1 MEATNKNF
9 LSDNYPHTFNN
20 APLLS
25 ITDNRAKTLFDKY
38 STYGFIVIGY
48 GDSDFDRIKEMIST
62 VKSQK
67 YSYMPIY
74 GSFNENPG
82 GENETQTFE
91 KSFVIFNY
99 NNKQDCEVGKFS
111 ELFDF
116 AIELAQQF
124 NQDRFLY
131 CEPNK
136 NLKYT
141 KTDGTII
148 AEYETDTTF
157 NDLTKE
163 YWTDLHQNRHQ
174 PPTQSTFTG
183 CYINPA
189 PQCYSERHVRYLT
202 GEIFVSF

>member
-1 MEATNKNF
+1 MEITHKNF
-9 LSDNYPHTFNN
+9 LSDFSPATCNG
-20 APLLS
+20 APLVN
-25 ITDNRAKTLFDKY
+25 INENRAKQKLDRY
-38 STYGFIVIGY
+38 SGYGFIVISY
-48 GDSDFDRIKEMIST
+48 GNSDFDRIKEMIST
-62 VKSQK
+62 IKSRK

-74 GSFNENPG
+74 GSFRENIG
-82 GENETQTFE
+82 EENETQTFE

-99 NNKQDCEVGKFS
+99 NNKQHCDVGKFS

-148 AEYETDTTF
+148 AEYETDAPF

-163 YWTDLHQNRHQ
+163 YWTDLHQNRLQ
-174 PPTQSTFTG
+174 QPTQSTFTG

-202 GEIFVSF
+202 GEIFISF

>member
-1 MEATNKNF
+1 MKTLNKNF

-20 APLLS
+20 APLVS

-48 GDSDFDRIKEMIST
+48 GNSDFDKIKEMIST

-74 GSFNENPG
+74 GSFNENLG
-82 GENETQTFE
+82 KEYETQTFE

-99 NNKQDCEVGKFS
+99 NNKKQVKTGVFS
-111 ELFDF
+111 ELLDF
-116 AIELAQQF
+116 AMELAQRF
-124 NQDRFLY
+124 EQDSFLC
-131 CEPNK
+131 CEPEK
-136 NLKYT
+136 NPKYV

-148 AEYETDTTF
+148 TEYENGTAF

-163 YWTDLHQNRHQ
+163 YWIDLHRNRCGEL
-174 PPTQSTFTG
+174 TQSTFTG

-189 PQCYSERHVRYLT
+189 PQCYGERHVRYLT

>member
-1 MEATNKNF
+1 MEIANKNF
-9 LSDNYPHTFNN
+9 LSDFSPATCNG
-20 APLLS
+20 APLAN
-25 ITDNRAKTLFDKY
+25 INENRTKQLLDRY
-38 STYGFIVIGY
+38 SCYGFIVIGY
-48 GDSDFDRIKEMIST
+48 GNSDFDKIKEIIST

-74 GSFNENPG
+74 GSFNENL
-82 GENETQTFE
+82 GEERETQTFE
-91 KSFVIFNY
+91 KSLVIFNY
-99 NNKQDCEVGKFS
+99 NNKQHCEVGKFS

-124 NQDRFLY
+124 NQDSFLY

-136 NLKYT
+136 NLKYV
-141 KTDGTII
+141 KTDGTTI
-148 AEYETDTTF
+148 AEYETDTPF

-163 YWTDLHQNRHQ
+163 YWTDLHQNSHQ
-174 PPTQSTFTG
+174 QPTQSTFTG

-202 GEIFVSF
+202 GEIFISF

>member
-1 MEATNKNF
+1 MKTLNKNF
-9 LSDNYPHTFNN
+9 LSDFCSGTFNN
-20 APLLS
+20 APLVS

-48 GDSDFDRIKEMIST
+48 GNSDFDKMKEMIST
-62 VKSQK
+62 IKSRK

-74 GSFNENPG
+74 GSFRENIG
-82 GENETQTFE
+82 EENETQTFE

-99 NNKQDCEVGKFS
+99 NNKQHCEVGEFS
-111 ELFDF
+111 KLIQF
-116 AIELAQQF
+116 AIDLTQQF
-124 NQDRFLY
+124 NQNSFLY

-136 NLKYT
+136 NLKYA
-141 KTDGTII
+141 KTDGTTI
-148 AEYETDTTF
+148 AEYETDAPF

-163 YWTDLHQNRHQ
+163 YWTYLHQNQQQ

-189 PQCYSERHVRYLT
+189 PQCYSERHVRYLK

>member
-1 MEATNKNF
+1 MKTLNKNF
-9 LSDNYPHTFNN
+9 LSDFCSGTFNN
-20 APLLS
+20 APLVS

-48 GDSDFDRIKEMIST
+48 GNSDFDKMKEMIST
-62 VKSQK
+62 IKSRK

-74 GSFNENPG
+74 GSFRENIG
-82 GENETQTFE
+82 EENETQTFE

-99 NNKQDCEVGKFS
+99 NNKKQVKTDEFS
-111 ELFDF
+111 ELLDF
-116 AIELAQQF
+116 AMELAQQF
-124 NQDRFLY
+124 NQNSFLY

-136 NLKYT
+136 NLKYA
-141 KTDGTII
+141 KTDGTTI
-148 AEYETDTTF
+148 AEYETDTPF

-163 YWTDLHQNRHQ
+163 YWTYLHQNQQQ

-189 PQCYSERHVRYLT
+189 PQCYSERHVRYLK

>member
-20 APLLS
+20 APLVS

-48 GDSDFDRIKEMIST
+48 GNSDFDKIKEIIST

-67 YSYMPIY
+67 YPYMPIY
-74 GSFNENPG
+74 DSFNENL
-82 GENETQTFE
+82 GEEHETQTFE

-99 NNKQDCEVGKFS
+99 DNKQHCEVSKFS
-111 ELFDF
+111 KLIQF
-116 AIELAQQF
+116 AIDLAQQF
-124 NQDRFLY
+124 NQDSFLY

-136 NLKYT
+136 NLKYV
-141 KTDGTII
+141 KTDGTTI
-148 AEYETDTTF
+148 AEYETDAPF

-163 YWTDLHQNRHQ
+163 YWTDLHQNKHQ

-189 PQCYSERHVRYLT
+189 PQCYSERHVRYLK
-202 GEIFVSF
+202 GEIFISF

>member
-1 MEATNKNF
+1 MKNF

-20 APLLS
+20 APLVS

-48 GDSDFDRIKEMIST
+48 GDSDFDKIKEIIST
-62 VKSQK
+62 VKSRK

-74 GSFNENPG
+74 GSFNENF
-82 GENETQTFE
+82 GEERETQTFE
-91 KSFVIFNY
+91 KSLVIFNY
-99 NNKQDCEVGKFS
+99 NNKQHCEVGEFS
-111 ELFDF
+111 KLIQF
-116 AIELAQQF
+116 AIDLAQQF
-124 NQDRFLY
+124 NQDSFLY
-131 CEPNK
+131 CEPNQ

-141 KTDGTII
+141 KTDSTII
-148 AEYETDTTF
+148 TEYETDAPF

-163 YWTDLHQNRHQ
+163 YWTDLHQNQHQ

-189 PQCYSERHVRYLT
+189 PQCYSERHVRYLK
-202 GEIFVSF
+202 GEIFISF

>member
-9 LSDNYPHTFNN
+9 LSDNYPHTCNN
-20 APLLS
+20 APLVS

-48 GDSDFDRIKEMIST
+48 GNSDFDKIKEIIST
-62 VKSQK
+62 VKSPK

-74 GSFNENPG
+74 GSFNENL
-82 GENETQTFE
+82 GEERETQTFE

-99 NNKQDCEVGKFS
+99 NNKQHCEVGEFS
-111 ELFDF
+111 ELIQF
-116 AIELAQQF
+116 AIDLAQQF
-124 NQDRFLY
+124 NQDSFLY

-136 NLKYT
+136 NLKYA
-141 KTDGTII
+141 KTDGTTI
-148 AEYETDTTF
+148 AEYETDAPF

-163 YWTDLHQNRHQ
+163 YWADLHKNKHQ
-174 PPTQSTFTG
+174 PPTQSTFIG

-189 PQCYSERHVRYLT
+189 PQCYGERHVRYLT

>member
-1 MEATNKNF
+1 MKNF
-9 LSDNYPHTFNN
+9 LSDNYPHTCNN
-20 APLLS
+20 APLVS

-48 GDSDFDRIKEMIST
+48 DNSDFDRIKEMIST
-62 VKSQK
+62 IKSRK

-74 GSFNENPG
+74 GSFRENIG
-82 GENETQTFE
+82 EENETHFE

-99 NNKQDCEVGKFS
+99 NNKQHCEVSVFS
-111 ELFDF
+111 KLIQF
-116 AIELAQQF
+116 AIDLAQQF
-124 NQDRFLY
+124 NQDSFLY
-131 CEPNK
+131 YEPNK
-136 NLKYT
+136 NFKYT
-141 KTDGTII
+141 KTDGTTI
-148 AEYETDTTF
+148 AEYETDAPF

-189 PQCYSERHVRYLT
+189 PQCYSERHVRYLK
-202 GEIFVSF
+202 GEIFISF

>member
-1 MEATNKNF
+1 MKNF

-20 APLLS
+20 APLVS
-25 ITDNRAKTLFDKY
+25 ITNNRAKTLFDKY
-38 STYGFIVIGY
+38 STCGFIVIGY
-48 GDSDFDRIKEMIST
+48 GNSDFDKIKEMIST
-62 VKSQK
+62 VKSRK

-74 GSFNENPG
+74 GSFNENL
-82 GENETQTFE
+82 GEERETQTFE

-99 NNKQDCEVGKFS
+99 NNKQHCEVGKFS

-116 AIELAQQF
+116 AMELAQQF
-124 NQDRFLY
+124 NQDSFLY
-131 CEPNK
+131 CEPK
-136 NLKYT
+136 KTPKYV
-141 KTDGTII
+141 KTDGAII
-148 AEYETDTTF
+148 AEYENCIAF

-202 GEIFVSF
+202 GEIFISF

>member
-1 MEATNKNF
+1 MKNF
-9 LSDNYPHTFNN
+9 LSDNYSHTCNN
-20 APLLS
+20 APLVN
-25 ITDNRAKTLFDKY
+25 ITNSRAKQLLDKH

-62 VKSQK
+62 VKSRK

-82 GENETQTFE
+82 DENETQTFE

-99 NNKQDCEVGKFS
+99 NNKQHCEVGKFS

-116 AIELAQQF
+116 AIELAQRF
-124 NQDRFLY
+124 EQDSFLC
-131 CEPNK
+131 CEPEK
-136 NLKYT
+136 NPKYV

-148 AEYETDTTF
+148 AEYENGIAF

-163 YWTDLHQNRHQ
+163 YWIDLHRNRGGEL
-174 PPTQSTFTG
+174 TQSTFTG

>member
-1 MEATNKNF
+1 MKTLNKNF
-9 LSDNYPHTFNN
+9 VSDFSSATCNR
-20 APLLS
+20 APLVN
-25 ITDNRAKTLFDKY
+25 INENRAKTLFDKY

-48 GDSDFDRIKEMIST
+48 GDSDFDRIKEMFST
-62 VKSQK
+62 IRSKK

-74 GSFNENPG
+74 GSFSENI
-82 GENETQTFE
+82 GEQNETQTFE

-99 NNKQDCEVGKFS
+99 NNKQHCEVGEFS
-111 ELFDF
+111 KLIQF
-116 AIELAQQF
+116 AMELAQQF
-124 NQDRFLY
+124 NQDSFLCY
-131 CEPNK
+131 EPNK

-141 KTDGTII
+141 KTDGTTL
-148 AEYETDTTF
+148 AEYETDAPF

-163 YWTDLHQNRHQ
+163 YWTYLHQNRHQ
-174 PPTQSTFTG
+174 QPTQSTFTG

>member
-1 MEATNKNF
+1 METANKNF
-9 LSDNYPHTFNN
+9 VSDFSSATCNR
-20 APLLS
+20 APLVN
-25 ITDNRAKTLFDKY
+25 INENRAKQKLDRY
-38 STYGFIVIGY
+38 SCYGFIVIGY

-74 GSFNENPG
+74 GSFNENLA
-82 GENETQTFE
+82 EERETQTFE

-99 NNKQDCEVGKFS
+99 NNKQHCEVGKFS

-116 AIELAQQF
+116 AIELAQRF
-124 NQDRFLY
+124 EQDSFLC
-131 CEPNK
+131 CEPEK
-136 NLKYT
+136 NPKYV

-148 AEYETDTTF
+148 TEYENGTAF

-163 YWTDLHQNRHQ
+163 YWIDLHRNRCGEL
-174 PPTQSTFTG
+174 TQSTFTG

-189 PQCYSERHVRYLT
+189 PQCYSERHVRYLK
-202 GEIFVSF
+202 GEIFISF

>member
-20 APLLS
+20 APLVS

-38 STYGFIVIGY
+38 STYGFIVIGC
-48 GDSDFDRIKEMIST
+48 GDSDFDKIRELIST
-62 VKSQK
+62 IRSRK

-74 GSFNENPG
+74 GSFNENL
-82 GENETQTFE
+82 GEERDTQTFE
-91 KSFVIFNY
+91 ESFVIFNY
-99 NNKQDCEVGKFS
+99 DNKQHCEVGEFS
-111 ELFDF
+111 KLIQF
-116 AIELAQQF
+116 AIDLAQQF
-124 NQDRFLY
+124 NQDSFLY
-131 CEPNK
+131 YEPNK
-136 NLKYT
+136 NLKYV

-189 PQCYSERHVRYLT
+189 PQCYSERHVRYLK
-202 GEIFVSF
+202 GEIFISF

>member
-1 MEATNKNF
+1 MEITHKNF
-9 LSDNYPHTFNN
+9 LSDLNPATCNG
-20 APLLS
+20 APLVS

-38 STYGFIVIGY
+38 STYGFIIIGY
-48 GDSDFDRIKEMIST
+48 GNNDFDKIKEMIST
-62 VKSQK
+62 VKSKK

-82 GENETQTFE
+82 DENETQTFE

-99 NNKQDCEVGKFS
+99 NNKQHCEVGKFS
-111 ELFDF
+111 ELIQF
-116 AIELAQQF
+116 AIDLAQQF

-141 KTDGTII
+141 KTDGTTI
-148 AEYETDTTF
+148 AEYETDAPF

-163 YWTDLHQNRHQ
+163 YWTDLHKNRHQ
-174 PPTQSTFTG
+174 QPTQSTFTG

-189 PQCYSERHVRYLT
+189 PQCYSERHVRYLK
-202 GEIFVSF
+202 GEIFISF

>member
-1 MEATNKNF
+1 MKTLNKNF
-9 LSDNYPHTFNN
+9 LSDFSPTTCNG
-20 APLLS
+20 APLVS

-38 STYGFIVIGY
+38 STYGFIIIGY
-48 GDSDFDRIKEMIST
+48 GNNDFDKIKEMIST

-74 GSFNENPG
+74 GSFNENL
-82 GENETQTFE
+82 GEERETQTFE

-99 NNKQDCEVGKFS
+99 DNKQHCEVGKFS

-116 AIELAQQF
+116 AIDLTQQF
-124 NQDRFLY
+124 NQDSFLY

-136 NLKYT
+136 NLKYV
-141 KTDGTII
+141 KTDGTTI
-148 AEYETDTTF
+148 AEYKTDAPF

-163 YWTDLHQNRHQ
+163 YWTDLHQNKHQ

-202 GEIFVSF
+202 GEIFISF

>member
-1 MEATNKNF
+1 MKTLNKNF
-9 LSDNYPHTFNN
+9 LSDFSPATCNG
-20 APLLS
+20 APLVN
-25 ITDNRAKTLFDKY
+25 ITNSRAKQLLDKH

-48 GDSDFDRIKEMIST
+48 GNSDFDKIKEMIST
-62 VKSQK
+62 IKSRK

-74 GSFNENPG
+74 GSFRENIG
-82 GENETQTFE
+82 EENETQTFE
-91 KSFVIFNY
+91 KSLVIFNY
-99 NNKQDCEVGKFS
+99 DNKQHCEVGKFS

-116 AIELAQQF
+116 AIDLAQQF
-124 NQDRFLY
+124 NQDSFLY

-136 NLKYT
+136 NLKYV
-141 KTDGTII
+141 KTDGTTI
-148 AEYETDTTF
+148 AEYKTDTPF

-189 PQCYSERHVRYLT
+189 PQCYSERHVRYLK
-202 GEIFVSF
+202 GEIFISF

>member
-1 MEATNKNF
+1 MKNF
-9 LSDNYPHTFNN
+9 LSDNYPHTCNN
-20 APLLS
+20 APLVS

-48 GDSDFDRIKEMIST
+48 GNSDFDKIRELIST
-62 VKSQK
+62 IKSRK

-74 GSFNENPG
+74 GSFSENIG
-82 GENETQTFE
+82 EENEIQTFE

-99 NNKQDCEVGKFS
+99 NNKKQVKTDDFS
-111 ELFDF
+111 ELLDF
-116 AIELAQQF
+116 AMELAQRF
-124 NQDRFLY
+124 EQDSFL
-131 CEPNK
+131 CCGPEK
-136 NLKYT
+136 NPKYV

-148 AEYETDTTF
+148 VEYENGIVF

-163 YWTDLHQNRHQ
+163 YWIDLHKNRCGEL
-174 PPTQSTFTG
+174 TQSILTD